1 MTQDTTDWKK
11 RALTAEAA
19 LRDLYHA
26 ATGLRVV
33 NGITTAALISAG
45 REARIV
51 LGRTEIGAD
60 AGLPESLAT
69 EHVAQ
74 DEAEVHVA
82 RRDGKAARDAG

>member
-1 MTQDTTDWKK
+1 MNDSTDWKK

-45 REARIV
+45 REAKIV
-51 LGRTEIGAD
+51 LRRTEVGAD
-60 AGLPESLAT
+60 EGLADSPAT
-69 EHVAQ
+69 VHVAQ

-82 RRDGKAARDAG
+82 RRGGKAARDAG